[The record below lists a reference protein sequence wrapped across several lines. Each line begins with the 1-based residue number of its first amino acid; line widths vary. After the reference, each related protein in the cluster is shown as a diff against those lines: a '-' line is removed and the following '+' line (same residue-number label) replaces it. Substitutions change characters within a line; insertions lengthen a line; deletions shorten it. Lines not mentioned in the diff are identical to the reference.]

1 MFYNPTKAA
10 EKYAKDKRS
19 LKDKFESGILSFISR
34 QQTKVDDLTFAIDG
48 LEVSKVDAKTAITE
62 AKTILKGEK

>member
-1 MFYNPTKAA
+1 
-10 EKYAKDKRS
+10 
-19 LKDKFESGILSFISR
+19 
-34 QQTKVDDLTFAIDG
+34 VDDLTFAIDG

>member
-34 QQTKVDDLTFAIDG
+34 QQ
-48 LEVSKVDAKTAITE
+48 
-62 AKTILKGEK
+62 LKWMI